1 MKLTLIRFLLALLL
15 PLVWL
20 PGSAQTPQNSD
31 CNVCNCAAV
40 GGASL
45 TTPIAA
51 PACPGGSITGQFPAG
66 ASTNR
71 RFATAI
77 GNRYRARVCGTTLN
91 TVLYIRNAGT
101 PYTVL
106 AGACDDDGCGT
117 PGGPSSV
124 EFIAAA
130 TEYRAYIYDGGTSCA
145 AFATHGIIDLEITCL
160 GSATPPANDEPCNA
174 EPLSI
179 TGLTSCTAPIA
190 GSTDAATPTTLAG
203 LGTTPLLP
211 NYSALPTPSGCPNG
225 MAVNYAG
232 GDVWYSVTVPS
243 SGLIGIEVNESGVCA
258 LAMGLYTTPDCSAG
272 PYSWV
277 GGGPIGLCTND
288 GLSGPNQAPG
298 IVFNPA
304 SYGLTAGQT
313 VYIRVWERN
322 NNENGNFTICAY
334 NAQPPV
340 NDDPCGAITLTPG
353 DPCVPQEYNT
363 INAQPLPPGLTV
375 APMTCGPPV
384 GLPATSNPLVRD
396 VWFRVIVPPTG
407 NMTVTTFAG
416 TLSDMAMQW
425 YRRSPPSPPPHL
437 PGGSVCIPYSASLVA
452 ITGPG
457 CNDNQSASN
466 LMPRI
471 NSTTGGIALT
481 AGEEIFIRVWNRSAA
496 QYTYHGTFSICVT
509 PNTPP
514 PNDDPC
520 GAIALEL
527 TADCIQIPSTV
538 ENATNTLTPFAP
550 GASTVAVP
558 SCGGAAN
565 GDVWFTVDVPLDLIA
580 PYGIRIDTDAPTP
593 LDLAMAVYRDNS
605 GTGCPTQL
613 QLVQVTPVAGSC
625 AVGGTAIGSPINAS
639 MPGMLLTV
647 PTITP
652 GERLFVRVWRQTT
665 AQGPFTI
672 CARRTDP
679 LVCQGTVYDSGGPN
693 GQYANSETWTQTYCA
708 AKLGDVVTLTFSQF
722 NIENNWD
729 FFSVYDAPSVLP
741 ANLIGTFTGT
751 NGPGTI
757 SASISVAN
765 PQGCLTVRFT
775 SDGIITAPGF
785 AFKVSC
791 APPPVPVA
799 GSCNVISYTPGMTV
813 HTGGTNSY
821 DPGGP
826 TGTTYPGNLGVGS
839 TGVAPFH
846 ARYCPSSA
854 GNVVTMNFSSFNV
867 EATFDGLYVFDA
879 DILPGTPLNTGP
891 ITASQFNSGNG
902 PQATWSGAYNPPTP
916 PNGAFWG
923 GNSPGTITATNATGC
938 ITLVFYTDGIVSG
951 SGWAAQ
957 VTCGPPPP
965 PPPPPVG
972 QCNIFVYETPPPAG
986 ATGNYGNNVSST
998 QTFCANAGQLLT
1010 VTFDQFQVENQ
1021 WDKLYVFDG
1030 PTTASPMI
1038 PSGNGPGL
1046 GPAPFGAGGYWG
1058 NALPGPFTSSSVGP
1072 SPNGCLTFH
1081 FVTDPS
1087 VTFPGFRARTSCVT
1101 QAPNDNPCTPTGA
1114 TLITPNPICNLQ
1126 SYTNAGTTNTPG
1138 VPAPGCGNYAGGD
1151 VWFRFVAPPSGR
1163 VYIDTRA
1170 GTLTDAAMALYSTPS
1185 PACAG
1190 PFTLLECDDDD
1201 GPGLMPAIDR
1211 MCNTLTP
1218 GSTYWLRVYGYN
1230 GARGTFELCIVEGTM
1245 NSTMQNDCGGAF
1257 SLCNNA
1263 PVTGIAY
1270 GNGCGPDIT
1279 ATNWGCLTGGE
1290 RQGSWYAFRTNVAG
1304 TLGMT
1309 ITPSGPA
1316 DVDWAIWQG
1325 TLVGAPNPVGA
1336 SCQPAGAPIRCSFAS
1351 QLNTFNSGGA
1361 GGNPTYAT
1369 GMGRNTWVGGP
1380 VAASPN
1386 LPVINDAVDGW
1397 MPGITVAANQ
1407 MYLLFVDDHHLNG
1420 LPYQVTWQESAGGLM
1435 GCEILPVE
1443 ALQLQAQAQTHAVDL
1458 LWSTTREQNTSHFI
1472 LERALDGVHFV
1483 PFGRTEAVGNA
1494 AGLTE
1499 YRSVDDGPQVGLNY
1513 YRVQLVDVDGAV
1525 TLSNVVTALFQPKA
1539 VSVMVVPNPT
1549 RDQAE
1554 LLLSAAHEGDLFVRI
1569 TDGSGRLVASFLA
1582 PTGLQRMQL
1591 PIAHLEGGSYTVQLV
1606 TEKGEPHA
1614 RTRFV
1619 KH

>member
-1 MKLTLIRFLLALLL
+1 
-15 PLVWL
+15 
-20 PGSAQTPQNSD
+20 
-31 CNVCNCAAV
+31 
-40 GGASL
+40 
-45 TTPIAA
+45 
-51 PACPGGSITGQFPAG
+51 
-66 ASTNR
+66 
-71 RFATAI
+71 
-77 GNRYRARVCGTTLN
+77 
-91 TVLYIRNAGT
+91 
-101 PYTVL
+101 
-106 AGACDDDGCGT
+106 
-117 PGGPSSV
+117 
-124 EFIAAA
+124 
-130 TEYRAYIYDGGTSCA
+130 
-145 AFATHGIIDLEITCL
+145 
-160 GSATPPANDEPCNA
+160 
-174 EPLSI
+174 
-179 TGLTSCTAPIA
+179 
-190 GSTDAATPTTLAG
+190 
-203 LGTTPLLP
+203 
-211 NYSALPTPSGCPNG
+211 
-225 MAVNYAG
+225 MAVNYSG
-232 GDVWYSVTVPS
+232 SDVWYSVAVPA
-243 SGLIGIEVNESGVCA
+243 SGLIGIEVGESGVCA
-258 LAMGLYTTPDCSAG
+258 LAMGLYTSPDCGAG

-277 GGGPIGLCTND
+277 TGANIGLCTND
-288 GLSGPNQAPG
+288 GLSGPNQSPG

-304 SYGLTAGQT
+304 TYGLTPGQI
-313 VYIRVWERN
+313 VYIRIWERN

-340 NDDPCGAITLTPG
+340 NDDPCGAILLSAV

-363 INAQPLPPGLTV
+363 FNAQPTPAGILPTGFTP
-375 APMTCGPPV
+375 TCGLPGAGTPYTTPGSWNPV
-384 GLPATSNPLVRD
+384 ARD
-396 VWFRVIVPPTG
+396 VWFRVVVPATG
-407 NMTVTTFAG
+407 NMTITTFSG
-416 TLSDMAMQW
+416 TLTDMAMAW
-425 YRRSPPSPPPHL
+425 YRASAGSLCDPP
-437 PGGSVCIPYSASLVA
+437 GYSSTMTQVA
-452 ITGPG
+452 AA
-457 CNDNQSASN
+457 CNDNLSAAN

-471 NSTTGGIALT
+471 NSTTFGIALT
-481 AGEEIFIRVWNRSAA
+481 PGETIYIRVWNKNPTG
-496 QYTYHGTFSICVT
+496 YFYHGTFSICVT

-558 SCGGAAN
+558 SCGAPAN

-593 LDLAMAVYRDNS
+593 LNLAMAVYRDIS

-613 QLVQVTPVAGSC
+613 QLAQVTPTASSC
-625 AVGGTAIGSPINAS
+625 AVGGTAIGTPVNIE

-693 GQYANSETWTQTYCA
+693 GQYANNENWTQTYCA
-708 AKLGDVVTLTFSQF
+708 AKPGDVVTLTFSQF
-722 NIENNWD
+722 NIEQGWD
-729 FFSVYDAPSVLP
+729 FFSIYDAPSALP
-741 ANLIGTFTGT
+741 ANLIGSFTGT
-751 NGPGTI
+751 SSPGAI
-757 SASISVAN
+757 SASISGVN
-765 PQGCLTVRFT
+765 PQGCLTVVFT

-799 GSCNVISYTPGMTV
+799 GSCNVISYQPGMTV
-813 HTGGTNSY
+813 HPGGTISY

-826 TGTTYPGNLGVGS
+826 AGTTYPGNLGVAS
-839 TGVAPFH
+839 TGIAPFH
-846 ARYCPSSA
+846 ARFCPSSA
-854 GNVVTMNFSSFNV
+854 GNVVTMNFTSFNV
-867 EATFDGLYVFDA
+867 ETFFDGLYVFDA
-879 DILPGTPLNTGP
+879 DILPGTALNTAP
-891 ITASQFNSGNG
+891 IIASQFNSGNG
-902 PQATWSGAYNPPTP
+902 AQGVWSGPYSPATP
-916 PNGAFWG
+916 PNGAYWG
-923 GNSPGTITATNATGC
+923 GASPGTITATNASGC

-965 PPPPPVG
+965 PPPPPNG
-972 QCNIFVYETPPPAG
+972 QCNIFVYETPG
-986 ATGNYGNNVSST
+986 GSTGNYANNVSST

-1030 PTTASPMI
+1030 PIAVAGALI

-1058 NALPGPFTSSSVGP
+1058 NSLPGPFTSSTVGP
-1072 SPNGCLTFH
+1072 NPGGCLTFH

-1087 VTFPGFRARTSCVT
+1087 VTFPGFRARTTCTT

-1114 TLITPNPICNLQ
+1114 TLVTPSPICNLQ
-1126 SYTNAGTTNTPG
+1126 SYSNTSTTNTPG

-1163 VYIDTRA
+1163 VFIDTRA
-1170 GTLTDAAMALYSTPS
+1170 GTLTDAAMALYSAAS
-1185 PACAG
+1185 CAG
-1190 PFTLLECDDDD
+1190 PFTLMECDDDD

-1218 GSTYWLRVYGYN
+1218 GTTYWLRVYGYN
-1230 GARGTFELCIVEGTM
+1230 GARGSFELCIVEGSM
-1245 NSTMQNDCGGAF
+1245 NTTLQNDCGGAF
-1257 SLCNNA
+1257 SLCNNS

-1304 TLGMT
+1304 NLGMT

-1325 TLVGAPNPVGA
+1325 TLVGGPNPVGS
-1336 SCQPAGAPIRCSFAS
+1336 SCQPSGAPIRCSFAS

-1361 GGNPTYAT
+1361 GANPTYAT
-1369 GMGRNTWVGGP
+1369 GMGRNTFI
-1380 VAASPN
+1380 AAGAWATPA
-1386 LPVINDAVDGW
+1386 PAQNDNVDGW
-1397 MPGITVAANQ
+1397 VPGITVAANQ
-1407 MYLLFVDDHHLNG
+1407 LYLLFVDDHHLNG
-1420 LPYQVTWQESAGGLM
+1420 LPYQITWQESAGGLM

-1443 ALQLQAQAQTHAVDL
+1443 ALQLQAQAQTRTVDL
-1458 LWSTTREQNTSHFI
+1458 LWSTTREENTSHFI
-1472 LERALDGVHFV
+1472 LERSNDGIRFA
-1483 PFGRTEAVGNA
+1483 PIGRSEAVGNA

-1499 YRSVDDGPQVGLNY
+1499 YRSVDDAPEVGLNY
-1513 YRVQLVDVDGAV
+1513 YRVQLVDVDGTV

-1539 VSVMVVPNPT
+1539 VSVMVVPNPA

-1582 PTGLQRMQL
+1582 PTGMQRMQL